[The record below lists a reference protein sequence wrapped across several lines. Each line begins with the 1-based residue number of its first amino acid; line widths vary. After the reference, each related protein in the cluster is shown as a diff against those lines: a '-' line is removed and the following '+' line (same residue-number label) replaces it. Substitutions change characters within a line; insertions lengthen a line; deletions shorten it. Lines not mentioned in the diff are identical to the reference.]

1 MTEDQKRRLDQF
13 DLPEDGEQLAA
24 NLENT
29 EMSETLLESG
39 EVLPVLPLRGTV
51 VLPLTMVPLAAG
63 QPRSLRL
70 IDSVASGD
78 RRVVLVKQHDDEQ
91 TDAGPDDV
99 RSIGTLATIRQ
110 LMRIPDGTVRLAIQG
125 QSRVKVTEWVADEPF
140 LTARVEPLPEDSDAA
155 DVETTALVR
164 STLELFQRLVSLVS
178 NLPDELVTAAINID
192 EPLALAYLIATN
204 LRIEPDERQELLEL
218 DTIREKL
225 LKLSS
230 FMTKELDLLELGKK
244 IQGDVQDEMSK
255 TQREY
260 YLREQLKAIRRE
272 LGEGDDAGAEVDEL
286 REKIAE
292 AVMPEEAERE
302 ANRELDR
309 LGRIPPASAE
319 YGVIKTY
326 LDWLVEL
333 PWNVSTEGRI
343 DIKEARQVL
352 DRDHYNMEK
361 VKDRILEYLAV
372 HRLRK
377 ERQEAG
383 EDFEA
388 REPILCFVGPPGV
401 GKTSLAQSIA
411 DALDRKYTRM
421 SLGGVRDESEIRGHR
436 RTYIG
441 AMPGRIVQAIRRA
454 GANDP
459 VFVLDEIDKI
469 GSDWRGDPA
478 SALLEVLDP
487 EQNSTFRDH
496 YLDVPFDLSK
506 VMFIT
511 TANLLDPIPAP
522 LRDRME
528 IIYLSGY
535 TDDEKLNIA
544 TRYLVPKQ
552 MKAHALNEDLA
563 EWSDA
568 AILHIVQHHTRESGV
583 RNLEREIGSVARKL
597 ATRVAAGDAVPER
610 IEPEHIREYLGR
622 RRYFYEELAT
632 RTSLPGVAIGVGVN
646 AVGGDIMF
654 IESSRSEGKGSM
666 TITGQLGDVMRESAQ
681 AAMSYVRANANTLGI
696 DPEVFKNLDLHI
708 HVPAGATPKDG
719 PSAGVALATA
729 LISLL
734 TGIPARDDVAMTG
747 EVTLRGQVL
756 PVGGIKEKAL
766 AARRAGI
773 STFVLPSRNEADLD
787 DVPEELR
794 EVMTFIPVDTIAEAL
809 RVSLPDEFQEVATID
824 QEMPAPVNHEERIA
838 AVSIN

>member
-1 MTEDQKRRLDQF
+1 MTEDRTLQF
-13 DLPEDGEQLAA
+13 GDALSSDESDELSNEIDDFDTVEA
-24 NLENT
+24 
-29 EMSETLLESG
+29 SVESG

-78 RRVVLVKQHDDEQ
+78 RRVVLVMQHDDEQ
-91 TDAGPDDV
+91 TDAGPNDV
-99 RSIGTLATIRQ
+99 RTIGTLATIRQ

-125 QSRVKVTEWVADEPF
+125 QSRVRISEWVGEEPF
-140 LTARVEPLPEDSDAA
+140 LTARVEPLPEDSDAE

-204 LRIEPDERQELLEL
+204 LRIEPEDRQQLLEL

-225 LKLSS
+225 LKLSA

-272 LGEGDDAGAEVDEL
+272 LGEEDDAGAEVDEL
-286 REKIAE
+286 REKVAE
-292 AVMPEEAERE
+292 AGMPEEAERE

-309 LGRIPPASAE
+309 LGRIPQASAE

-326 LDWLVEL
+326 LDWLVSL
-333 PWNVSTEGRI
+333 PWNVSTEGRV
-343 DIKEARQVL
+343 DINEAREIL
-352 DRDHYNMEK
+352 DRDHYDMEK

-401 GKTSLAQSIA
+401 GKTSLAMSIA
-411 DALDRKYTRM
+411 AALGREYTRM

-441 AMPGRIVQAIRRA
+441 AMPGRIIQAIRRA
-454 GANDP
+454 EANDP

-487 EQNSTFRDH
+487 EQNATFRDH
-496 YLDVPFDLSK
+496 YLDVPFDLSQ

-511 TANLLDPIPAP
+511 TANLLEPIPAP

-528 IIYLSGY
+528 IIQLSGY

-544 TRYLVPKQ
+544 KKYLVPKQ
-552 MKAHALNEDLA
+552 MKAHALDEDLVNWTD
-563 EWSDA
+563 ES
-568 AILHIVQHHTRESGV
+568 ILYIVQHHTRESGV

-597 ATRVAAGDAVPER
+597 ATRVAAEEDVPDL
-610 IEPEHIREYLGR
+610 IEPADIREYLGR
-622 RRYFYEELAT
+622 PRYFYEELAT

-654 IESSRSEGKGSM
+654 IESSKSHGKGGM

-681 AAMSYVRANANTLGI
+681 AALSYVRANAEKLGI
-696 DPEVFKNLDLHI
+696 DPEVFKDSDLHV

-719 PSAGVALATA
+719 PSAGVALTTA

-734 TGIPARDDVAMTG
+734 TDIPAREDVAMTG

-766 AARRAGI
+766 AARRAGV
-773 STFVLPSRNEADLD
+773 STFILPKRNEVDLD
-787 DVPEELR
+787 DVPQELFD
-794 EVMTFIPVDTIAEAL
+794 VMNFVPVSTIAEAL
-809 RVSLPDEFQEVATID
+809 QVSLPDEFQEISTLG
-824 QEMPAPVNHEERIA
+824 PARFAPEGPTRIA
-838 AVSIN
+838 AAVGVN

>member
-1 MTEDQKRRLDQF
+1 MNDDKKLIKNQNDHTDDAEQFIEEFSIDQID
-13 DLPEDGEQLAA
+13 D
-24 NLENT
+24 
-29 EMSETLLESG
+29 SEVTSG

-70 IDSVASGD
+70 IDSIASGD
-78 RRVVLVKQHDDEQ
+78 RRVVLVMQNDDEQ

-99 RSIGTLATIRQ
+99 RKIGTLATIQQ

-125 QSRVKVTEWVADEPF
+125 QSRVKISDWVSEEPF
-140 LTARVEPLPEDSDAA
+140 LTAKIEPLPEDSDAE
-155 DVETTALVR
+155 DVETAALVR

-204 LRIEPDERQELLEL
+204 LRIDPEERQELLEL

-225 LKLSS
+225 LKLSA

-272 LGEGDDAGAEVDEL
+272 LGDEDDAQAEVEEL
-286 REKIAE
+286 REKILE
-292 AVMPEEAERE
+292 VGMPEEAARE

-326 LDWLVEL
+326 LDWLVSL
-333 PWNVSTEGRI
+333 PWNVSTEGTI
-343 DIKEARQVL
+343 DIGEAREVL

-377 ERQEAG
+377 QRAEAG
-383 EDFEA
+383 EEFET

-411 DALDRKYTRM
+411 SALGREYTRM

-441 AMPGRIVQAIRRA
+441 AMPGRIIQAIRRA

-469 GSDWRGDPA
+469 GADWRGDPA

-487 EQNSTFRDH
+487 EQNATYRDH
-496 YLDVPFDLSK
+496 YLDVPFDLSQ

-528 IIYLSGY
+528 IIHLSGY
-535 TDDEKLNIA
+535 TDEEKLNIA
-544 TRYLVPKQ
+544 QRYLVPKQ
-552 MKAHALNEDLA
+552 MRAHALEDDLV
-563 EWSDA
+563 EWSDE
-568 AILHIVQHHTRESGV
+568 AILHIIQLHTRESGV

-597 ATRVAAGDAVPER
+597 ATRVAADDEVPER
-610 IEPEHIREYLGR
+610 IEPVHIREYLGR
-622 RRYFYEELAT
+622 PRYFYEELAT

-654 IESSRSEGKGSM
+654 IESSKSDGKGSL

-681 AAMSYVRANANTLGI
+681 AALSYVRANAESLGL
-696 DPEVFKNLDLHI
+696 DPELFKDTDLHV

-719 PSAGVALATA
+719 PSAGVALTTA

-734 TGIPARDDVAMTG
+734 TGIPTRDDVAMTG

-756 PVGGIKEKAL
+756 SVGGIKEKVL
-766 AARRAGI
+766 AARRAGVT
-773 STFVLPSRNEADLD
+773 TFILPARNEADLD

-794 EVMTFIPVDTIAEAL
+794 DEMEFVPVNTIAEAL
-809 RVSLPDEFQEVATID
+809 AVGLPDEFQEVANFNVD
-824 QEMPAPVNHEERIA
+824 AGSSRSRERMAALHVN
-838 AVSIN
+838 